1 MKHFYIL
8 VTISLLYNCVGPP
21 DPDDGLID
29 NLPFVINTAEVF
41 TFALRGNS
49 YDVDESYDLSFALD
63 SNAVLSTTLVVNE
76 YSASDSTLI
85 YLNNSADSTLL
96 GYLIQGNMVYTRS
109 DTMGGNELGYPGKIN
124 VVGTNF
130 NGVVDFQIIK
140 K

>member
-1 MKHFYIL
+1 MKHTYIL
-8 VTISLLYNCVGPP
+8 VAIFLFYNCVGPP
-21 DPDDGLID
+21 EPDDGLID

>member
-1 MKHFYIL
+1 MKHTYIL
-8 VTISLLYNCVGPP
+8 VAISLFYNCVGPP

-49 YDVDESYDLSFALD
+49 YDVDESYGLSFALD

-76 YSASDSTLI
+76 YSGSDSTLI

-96 GYLIQGNMVYTRS
+96 GYLILGNMVYTRS
-109 DTMGGNELGYPGKIN
+109 DTMSGNELGYPRKIN

>member
-1 MKHFYIL
+1 MKHSWFL

-96 GYLIQGNMVYTRS
+96 GYLILGNIVYTRS
-109 DTMGGNELGYPGKIN
+109 DTMSGNELGYPGKIN

>member
-1 MKHFYIL
+1 MKHTYIL
-8 VTISLLYNCVGPP
+8 VAISLFYNCVGPP
-21 DPDDGLID
+21 EPDDGLID

-49 YDVDESYDLSFALD
+49 YDGEESYDLSFALD
-63 SNAVLSTTLVVNE
+63 SNAVLATTLIVNE
-76 YSASDSTLI
+76 YSGSDSTSI
-85 YLNNSADSTLL
+85 YVNNSADSTLL
-96 GYLIQGNMVYTRS
+96 WYLILGNIIYTRT
-109 DTMGGNELGYPGKIN
+109 DTMGGNSLGYPGKIN

>member
-1 MKHFYIL
+1 MKHTYIL
-8 VTISLLYNCVGPP
+8 LAISLFYNCVGPP
-21 DPDDGLID
+21 EPDDGLID

-63 SNAVLSTTLVVNE
+63 SNAVLSTTLIVNE
-76 YSASDSTLI
+76 YSGSDSTSI
-85 YLNNSADSTLL
+85 YVNNSADSTLL
-96 GYLIQGNMVYTRS
+96 WYLILSNMVYTRS
-109 DTMGGNELGYPGKIN
+109 DTMDGNALGYPGKIN

-130 NGVVDFQIIK
+130 NGVVDFQIVK

>member
-1 MKHFYIL
+1 VKHTYIL
-8 VTISLLYNCVGPP
+8 VAISLFYNCVGPP
-21 DPDDGLID
+21 EPDDGLID

-49 YDVDESYDLSFALD
+49 YDGEESYDLSFALD
-63 SNAVLSTTLVVNE
+63 SNVVLSTTLIVNE
-76 YSASDSTLI
+76 YSGSDTTSI
-85 YLNNSADSTLL
+85 YVNNSADSTLL
-96 GYLIQGNMVYTRS
+96 WYLILSNMVYTRS
-109 DTMGGNELGYPGKIN
+109 DTMDGNALGYPGKIN

>member
-1 MKHFYIL
+1 MKHSCIF
-8 VTISLLYNCVGPP
+8 VTISLLYHCVGPP